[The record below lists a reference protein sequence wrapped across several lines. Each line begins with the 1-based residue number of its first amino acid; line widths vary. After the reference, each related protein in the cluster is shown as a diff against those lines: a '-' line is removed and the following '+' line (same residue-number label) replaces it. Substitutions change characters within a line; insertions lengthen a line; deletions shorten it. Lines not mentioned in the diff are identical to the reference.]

1 MGIKVSYLEIKYFL
15 KLSLN
20 FRLIGRLDIKSKKV
34 VRTYQKEGFKF
45 LEDPLFYAQKLY
57 NQGIDEL
64 IFDDIVAS
72 LYERNSL
79 SSEITELSK
88 KIFIPFTVGGGI
100 RNIDNATAAFEKGAD
115 KIFVNTAAIKNID
128 IIKLISNKFGTQSI
142 ALSAQAKKHENKWI
156 AYYDN
161 GRENSE
167 IEIKDLIIRAQDNG
181 VGEIILQSIDYQGTK
196 KGFDYNLFEDIN
208 NIITVPLIASGGFGK
223 LDHIDKI
230 MKATSNKVSGIA
242 FANIFLEDI
251 MSINELNEYCL
262 NNNFLR

>member
-20 FRLIGRLDIKSKKV
+20 FRIIGRLDIKSNKV

-45 LEDPLFYAQKLY
+45 LKDPLYYAEKLY
-57 NQGIDEL
+57 KSGIDEI

-79 SSEITELSK
+79 SSEITKLSK

-100 RNIDNATAAFEKGAD
+100 RNIDDATFAFERGAD
-115 KIFVNTAAIKNID
+115 KVFVNTAAIKNIEV
-128 IIKLISNKFGTQSI
+128 IKSISKKFGAQSI
-142 ALSAQAKKHENKWI
+142 ALSAQAKKNDNKWI

-161 GRENSE
+161 GRENSG
-167 IEIKDLIIRAQDNG
+167 IEIKDLILNAQDNG
-181 VGEIILQSIDYQGTK
+181 VGEIILQSIDFQGTK
-196 KGFDYNLFEDIN
+196 KGFDYSLFEEVIN
-208 NIITVPLIASGGFGK
+208 VVKVPIIASGGFGR

-230 MKATSNKVSGIA
+230 MESTSGKVSGIA
-242 FANIFLEDI
+242 FANIILEENI
-251 MSINELNEYCL
+251 SVNEINDYCL
-262 NNNFLR
+262 KNNFAR

>member
-1 MGIKVSYLEIKYFL
+1 M
-15 KLSLN
+15 SLN

-100 RNIDNATAAFEKGAD
+100 RNIDNATLAFEKGAD

-128 IIKLISNKFGTQSI
+128 IIKSISKKFGAQSI

-161 GRENSE
+161 GRENSG

-196 KGFDYNLFEDIN
+196 KGFDYNLFENVFEIVS
-208 NIITVPLIASGGFGK
+208 VPLIASGGFGK

-230 MKATSNKVSGIA
+230 IKSTSGRVSGIA

-251 MSINELNEYCL
+251 ININELNEYCIK
-262 NNNFLR
+262 NNHYR

>member
-20 FRLIGRLDIKSKKV
+20 FRLIGRLDIKSNKV

-45 LEDPLFYAQKLY
+45 LEDPLFYAEKLY
-57 NQGIDEL
+57 KAGIDEL

-100 RNIDNATAAFEKGAD
+100 RNIEDATLAFEKGAD
-115 KIFVNTAAIKNID
+115 KIFVNTAAIKNIEV
-128 IIKLISNKFGTQSI
+128 IKSISKKFGAQSI
-142 ALSAQAKKHENKWI
+142 ALSAQAKKHNDKWI

-161 GRENSE
+161 GRENSGV
-167 IEIKDLIIRAQDNG
+167 EIKDLIYRAQDSG
-181 VGEIILQSIDYQGTK
+181 VGEILLQSIDYQGTK
-196 KGFDYNLFEDIN
+196 KGFDFDLFE
-208 NIITVPLIASGGFGK
+208 NIIDIVSVPIIASGGFGK
-223 LDHIDKI
+223 VDHIDKI
-230 MKATSNKVSGIA
+230 IKSTSGKVSGIA
-242 FANIFLEDI
+242 FANIFLEEI
-251 MSINELNEYCL
+251 ISIDELNNYCL
-262 NNNFLR
+262 KNHVLR